1 MSYKWGNSHQLP
13 QFNKGKWEETK
24 AMKDIKM
31 QNIIKFHISVDESS
45 ILPADAKKF
54 RLMNL
59 PYYRQTQKNFG

>member
-31 QNIIKFHISVDESS
+31 QNIIKFHIW
-45 ILPADAKKF
+45 
-54 RLMNL
+54 LMNL
-59 PYYRQTQKNFG
+59 PYYRQAQKNFG